1 MMEKNACHDEN
12 DRSTLT
18 TQRIIIYVCMHVLVD
33 YCATFDKYEEEEN
46 VDEWWWW
53 WTKKIQ
59 EEEAYNQGD
68 TKGKLK
74 W

>member
-18 TQRIIIYVCMHVLVD
+18 TQRIIISVCMHVLVD

-46 VDEWWWW
+46 VDE
-53 WTKKIQ
+53 
-59 EEEAYNQGD
+59 
-68 TKGKLK
+68 
-74 W
+74 